1 MLISTIKIQKNR
13 HITKYFHLSCADLF
27 MCPVYKGTFS
37 VPSLKGGLFFAIKVK
52 RFELTG
58 FVMKKR
64 VEIKTIQ

>member
-1 MLISTIKIQKNR
+1 MMTVMMKLTDNNFKRKVTLR
-13 HITKYFHLSCADLF
+13 A
-27 MCPVYKGTFS
+27 S
-37 VPSLKGGLFFAIKVK
+37 VGFGENIIELRSPLKGGLFFAIKVK